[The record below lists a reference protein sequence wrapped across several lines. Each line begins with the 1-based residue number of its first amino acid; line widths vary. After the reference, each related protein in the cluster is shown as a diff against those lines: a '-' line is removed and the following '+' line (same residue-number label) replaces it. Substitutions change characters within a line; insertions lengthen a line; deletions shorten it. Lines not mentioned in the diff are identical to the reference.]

1 MGTKPDR
8 RKAAGTAATL
18 IGGSAEIMDF
28 LIPLWGGIELGIGPR
43 AIGALVAVELVVSVI
58 ARPISGWLVDTR
70 VRTTAAAAGA
80 VLYAVSCVGYAV
92 ATSLPLAF
100 AAAIVGGIG
109 GAFFWIAVRAIAAE
123 FLDRDSGSLAGLLSS
138 EALGS
143 WFFWIPAMV
152 LLPLTGFS
160 GVFGTLAVA
169 CIIAAVLLLRVPKFL
184 APPQEEPLDGFRG
197 DGRRLAP
204 LLLIALMT
212 AVAEAGVSLLLLLH
226 LQKALE
232 LEVYQIALIYLP
244 GGIVLT
250 VMPRAL
256 HRFVERRG
264 RRTGYVL
271 ASVASAL
278 TAAGLAFT
286 PSPLVIAAL
295 WVLTSASWAILLPIQ
310 RAVVA
315 EVNRHRVGRGM
326 SLLTNSEMLGA
337 AAGSLLAGLL
347 YDGGSW
353 QLSCL
358 IFAGIILS
366 GTVLGPLALTK
377 LGVRDRPAADLAAVN
392 SG

>member
-1 MGTKPDR
+1 MRIQPDR
-8 RKAAGTAATL
+8 RLATGTAATFV
-18 IGGSAEIMDF
+18 GGAAELVDF
-28 LIPLWGGIELGIGPR
+28 LIPLWGGTELGLAPS
-43 AIGALVAVELVVSVI
+43 AVGALVAVELVVSVI
-58 ARPISGWLVDTR
+58 ARPVSGWLVDTR
-70 VRTTAAAAGA
+70 VRTRIAAVGA
-80 VLYAVSCVGYAV
+80 VLYAASCIGFAL

-100 AAAIVGGIG
+100 AAAVVCGVG

-123 FLDRDSGSLAGLLSS
+123 YLGRDSGSMAGLLSS

-152 LLPLTGFS
+152 LLPLIGFS

-169 CIIAAVLLLRVPKFL
+169 CTVAAVLLLRVPRFL
-184 APPQEEPLDGFRG
+184 APRQEQPPGEIRG
-197 DGRRLAP
+197 DGKRLGP

-212 AVAEAGVSLLLLLH
+212 TVAEAGVSLLLLLH

-250 VMPRAL
+250 TLPRVL

-264 RRTGYVL
+264 RRTGYVI

-278 TAAGLAFT
+278 TATGLAFS

-315 EVNRHRVGRGM
+315 EVSGHRVGRGM
-326 SLLTNSEMLGA
+326 SLLTNSEMIGA
-337 AAGSLLAGLL
+337 AAGSLLAGVL
-347 YDGGSW
+347 YEGGSW

-358 IFAGIILS
+358 VFAGIILS
-366 GTVLGPLALTK
+366 GAVLGPLALTK
-377 LGVRDRPAADLAAVN
+377 LSVRDRPVSDAESMTA
-392 SG
+392 G

>member
-1 MGTKPDR
+1 MRIQPNR
-8 RKAAGTAATL
+8 RRAAGTAATL
-18 IGGSAEIMDF
+18 IGGSAEILDF
-28 LIPLWGGIELGIGPR
+28 LIPLWGGIELGLAPS
-43 AIGALVAVELVVSVI
+43 AIGALVAVELVISVI
-58 ARPISGWLVDTR
+58 ARPVSGWLVDTR
-70 VRTTAAAAGA
+70 ARTTVAAAGA
-80 VLYAVSCVGYAV
+80 LLYAVSCLGYAL

-100 AAAIVGGIG
+100 AAAVVGGAG

-123 FLDRDSGSLAGLLSS
+123 DLERDSGSLAGLLSS

-152 LLPLTGFS
+152 LLPLVGFG
-160 GVFGTLAVA
+160 GVFGILAVA
-169 CIIAAVLLLRVPKFL
+169 CTAAAVLLVRVPKFL
-184 APPQEEPLDGFRG
+184 PPPQEQPPGGIRG

-204 LLLIALMT
+204 LLFVALVT

-226 LQKALE
+226 LQRELG

-244 GGIVLT
+244 GGVVLT
-250 VMPRAL
+250 AMPRVL

-264 RRTGYVL
+264 RRTGYVI

-295 WVLTSASWAILLPIQ
+295 WVLTSAAWAILLPIQ

-315 EVNRHRVGRGM
+315 EVNGHRVGRGM
-326 SLLTNSEMLGA
+326 SLLTTSEMFGA
-337 AAGSLLAGLL
+337 AAGALVAGLL
-347 YDGGSW
+347 YEGGSW

-358 IFAGIILS
+358 IFAGIIAS
-366 GTVLGPLALTK
+366 GSVLGPRALTK
-377 LGVRDRPAADLAAVN
+377 LGVRDRPESGVKVVN

>member
-1 MGTKPDR
+1 MGNGPDR
-8 RKAAGTAATL
+8 RRAAGTAATF
-18 IGGSAEIMDF
+18 IGGSAELVDF
-28 LIPLWGGIELGIGPR
+28 LVPLWGGTQLGLAPG

-58 ARPISGWLVDTR
+58 ARPVSGWLVDTR
-70 VRTTAAAAGA
+70 VRTRVAAAGA
-80 VLYAVSCVGYAV
+80 LLYAVSCVGFAL
-92 ATSLPLAF
+92 ASSLPLAF
-100 AAAIVGGIG
+100 AAAGVGGVG

-123 FLDRDSGSLAGLLSS
+123 DLDRDSGSMAGMLSS

-152 LLPLTGFS
+152 LLPLVGFG
-160 GVFGTLAVA
+160 GVFGTLSIVCVA
-169 CIIAAVLLLRVPKFL
+169 AAVLVLRVPRFL
-184 APPQEEPLDGFRG
+184 APPQGQPPGGVRG

-204 LLLIALMT
+204 LLAVASVT

-226 LQKALE
+226 LQNALG

-250 VMPRAL
+250 VMPRVL

-264 RRTGYVL
+264 RRTGYVI
-271 ASVASAL
+271 ASVASAG

-286 PSPLVIAAL
+286 PSPVVIAAL

-315 EVNRHRVGRGM
+315 EVNGHRVGRGLG
-326 SLLTNSEMLGA
+326 LLTNFEMLGA
-337 AAGSLLAGLL
+337 AAGALLAGLL
-347 YDGGSW
+347 YEAGSW

-366 GTVLGPLALTK
+366 GTVLGPIALK
-377 LGVRDRPAADLAAVN
+377 NLGVRDRPGPDMAAVTRT
-392 SG
+392 

>member
-1 MGTKPDR
+1 MGIQPDR

-18 IGGSAEIMDF
+18 IGGSAELLDF
-28 LIPLWGGIELGIGPR
+28 LIPLWGGIELGIAPG

-58 ARPISGWLVDTR
+58 ARPFSGWLVDTR
-70 VRTTAAAAGA
+70 VRTTVAAAGA
-80 VLYAVSCVGYAV
+80 LLYAVSCIGYAL
-92 ATSLPLAF
+92 AASLPLAF
-100 AAAIVGGIG
+100 AAAVVGGVG

-123 FLDRDSGSLAGLLSS
+123 SLDRDSGSMAGLLSS

-152 LLPLTGFS
+152 LLPLIGFG

-169 CIIAAVLLLRVPKFL
+169 CMAAAVLLFRVPGFL
-184 APPQEEPLDGFRG
+184 APAQEQPPGGIRG
-197 DGRRLAP
+197 DGKRLAP
-204 LLLIALMT
+204 LLLVAMVT

-226 LQKALE
+226 LQRALE

-244 GGIVLT
+244 GGIALT
-250 VMPRAL
+250 ALPRVL

-295 WVLTSASWAILLPIQ
+295 WVLTSASWAILLPVQ

-315 EVNRHRVGRGM
+315 EVNGHRVGRGL

-347 YDGGSW
+347 YEGGSW

-377 LGVRDRPAADLAAVN
+377 LGVRDRPAPDVAVA
-392 SG
+392 SGA

>member
-1 MGTKPDR
+1 
-8 RKAAGTAATL
+8 L
-18 IGGSAEIMDF
+18 VDF
-28 LIPLWGGIELGIGPR
+28 LVPLWGGTQLGLAPG
-43 AIGALVAVELVVSVI
+43 AIGTLVAVELVVSVI
-58 ARPISGWLVDTR
+58 ARPVSGWLVDTR
-70 VRTTAAAAGA
+70 VRTRVAAAGA
-80 VLYAVSCVGYAV
+80 LLYAVSCGGYAL
-92 ATSLPLAF
+92 ASSLPMAF
-100 AAAIVGGIG
+100 AAAVMGGVG

-123 FLDRDSGSLAGLLSS
+123 DLDRDSGSMAGLLSS

-152 LLPLTGFS
+152 LLPLVGFG
-160 GVFGTLAVA
+160 GVFGTLSIV
-169 CIIAAVLLLRVPKFL
+169 CIAAAVLLLRVPRFL
-184 APPQEEPLDGFRG
+184 VPPQDQPPGGGRG

-204 LLLIALMT
+204 LLLVASVT

-226 LQKALE
+226 LQNALG

-250 VMPRAL
+250 VMPRVL

-264 RRTGYVL
+264 RRTGYVI
-271 ASVASAL
+271 ASVASAG

-315 EVNRHRVGRGM
+315 EVNGHRVGRGL
-326 SLLTNSEMLGA
+326 SLLTNFEMLGA
-337 AAGSLLAGLL
+337 AAGALLAGLL
-347 YDGGSW
+347 YEGGSW

-366 GTVLGPLALTK
+366 GTVLGPLALKK
-377 LGVRDRPAADLAAVN
+377 LGVRDRPDPDVAVVTRA
-392 SG
+392 

>member
-1 MGTKPDR
+1 
-8 RKAAGTAATL
+8 L
-18 IGGSAEIMDF
+18 VDF
-28 LIPLWGGIELGIGPR
+28 LIPLWGGTELGLAPS
-43 AIGALVAVELVVSVI
+43 AVGALVAVELIVSVI
-58 ARPISGWLVDTR
+58 ARPVSGWLVDTH
-70 VRTTAAAAGA
+70 VRTKVAAAGA
-80 VLYAVSCVGYAV
+80 VLYALSCIGFAL

-100 AAAIVGGIG
+100 AAAVVSGVG

-123 FLDRDSGSLAGLLSS
+123 YLDRDSGSLAGLLSS

-152 LLPLTGFS
+152 LLPLIGFG

-169 CIIAAVLLLRVPKFL
+169 CIVAAILLLRVPRFL
-184 APPQEEPLDGFRG
+184 APPQEQPPGGIRG
-197 DGRRLAP
+197 DGRRLGP

-226 LQKALE
+226 LQKALD

-244 GGIVLT
+244 GGLALT
-250 VMPRAL
+250 TLPRVL

-264 RRTGYVL
+264 RRTGYVM

-278 TAAGLAFT
+278 TATGLAFS

-295 WVLTSASWAILLPIQ
+295 WMLTSASWAILLPIQ

-315 EVNRHRVGRGM
+315 EVNGHRVGRGM
-326 SLLTNSEMLGA
+326 SLLTNAEMLGA

-347 YDGGSW
+347 YEGGSW
-353 QLSCL
+353 QISCL
-358 IFAGIILS
+358 VFAVIILS
-366 GTVLGPLALTK
+366 GTVLGPIALTK
-377 LGVRDRPAADLAAVN
+377 VGVRDRPVSDLEAMNHRKAN
-392 SG
+392 IR

>member
-1 MGTKPDR
+1 MRIQPDR
-8 RKAAGTAATL
+8 RRAAGTAATL
-18 IGGSAEIMDF
+18 IGGSAELVDF
-28 LIPLWGGIELGIGPR
+28 LIPLWGGTELGLAPS

-58 ARPISGWLVDTR
+58 ARPISGWLVDSR
-70 VRTTAAAAGA
+70 VRTRVAAAGA
-80 VLYAVSCVGYAV
+80 LLYSVSCIGYAL

-100 AAAIVGGIG
+100 GAAVAGGMG
-109 GAFFWIAVRAIAAE
+109 GAFFWIAARSIAAE
-123 FLDRDSGSLAGLLSS
+123 SLDRDSGSLAGMLSS

-152 LLPLTGFS
+152 LLQLIGFG
-160 GVFGTLAVA
+160 GVFGILSVV
-169 CIIAAVLLLRVPKFL
+169 CILAAVVLFRVPRFL
-184 APPQEEPLDGFRG
+184 SPPQEQPSGGIRG
-197 DGRRLAP
+197 DGKRLAP
-204 LLLIALMT
+204 LLLAALVT

-226 LQKALE
+226 LQNALG

-250 VMPRAL
+250 VMPRVL

-264 RRTGYVL
+264 RRAGYVI

-278 TAAGLAFT
+278 AAAGLAFM

-315 EVNRHRVGRGM
+315 EVNNHRVGRGL
-326 SLLTNSEMLGA
+326 SLLTNFEILGA
-337 AAGSLLAGLL
+337 AAGALLAGLL
-347 YDGGSW
+347 YEGGAW

-358 IFAGIILS
+358 VFAGIILS
-366 GTVLGPLALTK
+366 GAVFGPLALTK
-377 LGVRDRPAADLAAVN
+377 VGVRNRPVPDPEVM
-392 SG
+392 STG

>member
-1 MGTKPDR
+1 MGTQPDR
-8 RKAAGTAATL
+8 RTAAGTAATL
-18 IGGSAEIMDF
+18 IGGSAELLDF
-28 LIPLWGGIELGIGPR
+28 LIPLWGGTELGIAPS
-43 AIGALVAVELVVSVI
+43 AIGALIAVELVVSVI

-70 VRTTAAAAGA
+70 VRTTVGAAGA
-80 VLYAVSCVGYAV
+80 LLYAVSCIGYAL
-92 ATSLPLAF
+92 ATSLPAAF
-100 AAAIVGGIG
+100 AAAVVSGVG

-123 FLDRDSGSLAGLLSS
+123 FLDRDSGSLAGLLSA

-152 LLPLTGFS
+152 LLPLIGFS
-160 GVFGTLAVA
+160 GVFGSLAVV
-169 CIIAAVLLLRVPKFL
+169 CIAAAVVLFRVPRFL
-184 APPQEEPLDGFRG
+184 APPQEQAPGGIRG
-197 DGRRLAP
+197 DRKRLGP

-212 AVAEAGVSLLLLLH
+212 AVAESGVSLLLLLH
-226 LQKALE
+226 LQKALG

-244 GGIVLT
+244 GGIALT
-250 VMPRAL
+250 TLPRVL

-264 RRTGYVL
+264 RRTGYVI
-271 ASVASAL
+271 ASAGSAL
-278 TAAGLAFT
+278 TAAGLAFS
-286 PSPLVIAAL
+286 PGPLVIAAL

-315 EVNRHRVGRGM
+315 EVNGHRVGRGM

-366 GTVLGPLALTK
+366 GTILGPLALKK
-377 LGVRDRPAADLAAVN
+377 LGVRDRPAPGLVVANDA
-392 SG
+392 

>member
-1 MGTKPDR
+1 MRIQADR
-8 RKAAGTAATL
+8 RQAVSTAATL
-18 IGGSAEIMDF
+18 IGGSAELLDF
-28 LIPLWGGIELGIGPR
+28 LIPLWGGTQLGLAPS
-43 AIGALVAVELVVSVI
+43 AIGALIAVELVISVI

-70 VRTTAAAAGA
+70 VRTRVAAAGA
-80 VLYAVSCVGYAV
+80 LLYAVSCVGFAL

-100 AAAIVGGIG
+100 AAAVASGVG
-109 GAFFWIAVRAIAAE
+109 GAFFWIAVRAIAVE
-123 FLDRDSGSLAGLLSS
+123 SLDRDSGSLAGLLSS

-143 WFFWIPAMV
+143 WFFWIPAMI
-152 LLPLTGFS
+152 LLQLVGFG
-160 GVFGTLAVA
+160 GVFGTLAAV
-169 CIIAAVLLLRVPKFL
+169 CVVAAVRLLRVPRFL
-184 APPQEEPLDGFRG
+184 SPSQEQPPGGIRG

-204 LLLIALMT
+204 LLFAALVT

-226 LQKALE
+226 LQNALG

-250 VMPRAL
+250 VMPRVL

-264 RRTGYVL
+264 RRAGYVI

-286 PSPLVIAAL
+286 PSPLTIAAL
-295 WVLTSASWAILLPIQ
+295 WMLMSASWAILLPMQ

-315 EVNRHRVGRGM
+315 EVNGHRVGRGL

-337 AAGSLLAGLL
+337 AAGALLAGLL
-347 YDGGSW
+347 YEGGSW
-353 QLSCL
+353 QVSCL

-366 GTVLGPLALTK
+366 GAVLGPLALTK
-377 LGVRDRPAADLAAVN
+377 LGVRNRPDPDRAAVN
-392 SG
+392 TG

>member
-1 MGTKPDR
+1 
-8 RKAAGTAATL
+8 L
-18 IGGSAEIMDF
+18 VDF
-28 LIPLWGGIELGIGPR
+28 LIPLWGGTELGLAPS
-43 AIGALVAVELVVSVI
+43 AVGALVAVELIVSVI
-58 ARPISGWLVDTR
+58 ARPVSGWLVDTH
-70 VRTTAAAAGA
+70 VRTKVAAAGA
-80 VLYAVSCVGYAV
+80 VLYALSCIGFAL

-100 AAAIVGGIG
+100 AAAVVSGVG

-123 FLDRDSGSLAGLLSS
+123 YLDRDSGSLAGLLSS

-152 LLPLTGFS
+152 LLPLIGFG

-169 CIIAAVLLLRVPKFL
+169 CIVAAILLLRVPRFL
-184 APPQEEPLDGFRG
+184 APPQEQPPGGIRG
-197 DGRRLAP
+197 DGRRLGP

-226 LQKALE
+226 LQKALD

-244 GGIVLT
+244 GGIALT
-250 VMPRAL
+250 TLPRVL

-264 RRTGYVL
+264 RRTGYVM

-278 TAAGLAFT
+278 TATGLAFS

-295 WVLTSASWAILLPIQ
+295 WMLTSASWAILLPIQ

-315 EVNRHRVGRGM
+315 EVNGHRVGRGM
-326 SLLTNSEMLGA
+326 SLLTNAEMLGA

-347 YDGGSW
+347 YEGGSW
-353 QLSCL
+353 QISCL
-358 IFAGIILS
+358 VFAVIILS
-366 GTVLGPLALTK
+366 GTVLGPIALTK
-377 LGVRDRPAADLAAVN
+377 VGVRDRPVSDLEAMNHRKAN
-392 SG
+392 IR